1 MSVSINLKLANL
13 SGTTYQSRAR
23 KDAPMTQYSFSTLI
37 PKIFWCALIGLV
49 ALAVYAEP
57 TIEFN
62 LEGCFYIFFRINTEA
77 QTKGE

>member
-1 MSVSINLKLANL
+1 
-13 SGTTYQSRAR
+13 
-23 KDAPMTQYSFSTLI
+23 MTQYSFSTLI